1 MQISLERVQLVIESV
16 REQYQREEEQAI
28 LQRDMEKAVRAL
40 SGKDACARLSNSLSL
55 RVQMDESIAIAQR
68 ARKRA

>member
-1 MQISLERVQLVIESV
+1 MTITLDRLRQFIDEI

-40 SGKDACARLSNSLSL
+40 AGKDACSRLANSIGLGAEMDRNMV
-55 RVQMDESIAIAQR
+55 RVIGA
-68 ARKRA
+68 KRRD